1 MIKEISKI
9 HSELFSEIDRIAKID
24 SSLERAAVAGKETYD
39 KLREILAF
47 ISTYSFETSEE
58 EIGFYKVDLPAIFA
72 EYYYWSKVLD
82 LEVRKKGN
90 SPDVIRSLTT
100 SERSDIQRFYI
111 SNRSFFKYYFLNLNL
126 FDIQIFKK
134 EARGLWPFD
143 DFAPQFDN
151 RIPKASEIVGSH
163 LAYEK
168 YDAFLSLEE
177 EMLIHGNM
185 ADNGLPN
192 IELLLSDADLVEL
205 ISPVHELKLLR
216 VDGKAPSQAELLEI
230 VDKYLHRKIKDS
242 FSTID
247 NKNRSRKKGAT
258 PLLQRLLD
266 AASQRNE
273 RLLK

>member
-1 MIKEISKI
+1 M
-9 HSELFSEIDRIAKID
+9 
-24 SSLERAAVAGKETYD
+24 
-39 KLREILAF
+39 
-47 ISTYSFETSEE
+47 
-58 EIGFYKVDLPAIFA
+58 
-72 EYYYWSKVLD
+72 
-82 LEVRKKGN
+82 
-90 SPDVIRSLTT
+90 
-100 SERSDIQRFYI
+100 
-111 SNRSFFKYYFLNLNL
+111 
-126 FDIQIFKK
+126 
-134 EARGLWPFD
+134 
-143 DFAPQFDN
+143 
-151 RIPKASEIVGSH
+151 
-163 LAYEK
+163 AYEK
-168 YDAFLSLEE
+168 YNSFLSLEE

-185 ADNGLPN
+185 AGNVLPN

-216 VDGKAPSQAELLEI
+216 VNGKTPSQAELLEI